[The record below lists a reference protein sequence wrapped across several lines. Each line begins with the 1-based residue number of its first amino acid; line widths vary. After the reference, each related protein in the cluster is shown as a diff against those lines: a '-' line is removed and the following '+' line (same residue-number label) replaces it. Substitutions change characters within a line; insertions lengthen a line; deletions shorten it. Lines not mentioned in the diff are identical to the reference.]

1 MTDKQHF
8 QVNDWWQSPLGGL
21 VSVLEQEQIAGLS
34 SPILGFFTIQ
44 IGGGLRLKP
53 LTSRTVAQSWIA
65 PEGDVDAW
73 PQALPFKSHSI
84 DNLLLLHVLEY
95 ADDPHQVLRET
106 QRVLVADGK
115 LILCCFNPISLWGLR
130 RLFSWQDEPPW
141 HGYFFTK
148 TRVKD
153 WLALLN
159 FEVIEQHKV
168 LFRPPLQN
176 PRWLEG
182 CRFLERWGRRLWPWF
197 GGVSVMVATKRS
209 IPLNPLRE
217 NKSERRFFPGPGFV
231 NKPITRDNKHG
242 SC

>member
-1 MTDKQHF
+1 MTDKKRFKQ
-8 QVNDWWQSPLGGL
+8 NEWWQSPLGEL
-21 VSVLEQEQIAGLS
+21 VSALEQEQIAGLS

-44 IGGGLRLKP
+44 LGGACRFKP
-53 LTSRTVAQSWIA
+53 LSNRAANQSWLGSAGDIDA
-65 PEGDVDAW
+65 LPE
-73 PQALPFKSHSI
+73 ALPFKAHSI

-106 QRVLVADGK
+106 TRVLAADGK
-115 LILCCFNPISLWGLR
+115 LILCCFNPVSLWGLR
-130 RLFSWQDEPPW
+130 RLFSWQDVAPW

-148 TRVKD
+148 TRLKD

-159 FEVIEQHKV
+159 FEVTEQHKI
-168 LFRPPLQN
+168 LFRPPFKH

-182 CRFLERWGRRLWPWF
+182 SRFLERWGRRLWPWF
-197 GGVSVMVATKRS
+197 GAVSVMVATKRT
-209 IPLNPLRE
+209 IPLNPLRDRKRE
-217 NKSERRFFPGPGFV
+217 HRLFPGPGLI